1 MSDPVDAPQE
11 RRISRSRLIGWFVAT
26 TLLSGGVS
34 LLSIPLIVTFTDSV
48 AWGSVALGQ
57 AIGSSAGV
65 LAMFGWGVTGPAT
78 VAMMSPSQRPAAY
91 WNSVAARG
99 LLFLPSVALTG
110 VATWYLV
117 PSEQIAATACAVAMA
132 FGGLS
137 GSWYAVGRRRPDI
150 LFLLDTVPRVAGT
163 IAGLTCLWA
172 GLSLTSFGVAQLCG
186 SLLAFVLVSL
196 WAVPGL
202 RRPVGAVHNLRAVAG
217 VIAGQRHGVAV
228 AVAVASYY
236 PVVLGIVA
244 AYAPASLPLYALID
258 KVLRFATMAMQ
269 PVYQYF
275 QATVPTH
282 RGAALA
288 RAIRRSLI
296 FTTVIGVVSGLGFA
310 LLLPLA
316 AGILSAGQIEVPV
329 LVAINLGIY
338 MTGIV
343 VMTYM
348 ATVALIAV
356 SRERLIGRGPL
367 IGTAVGLIV
376 TLFLAI
382 YASGDAISFAFV
394 ITAVLIITYQFV
406 ILLRVP
412 RSGDG
417 DRDTESEAAHV
428 T

>member
-1 MSDPVDAPQE
+1 
-11 RRISRSRLIGWFVAT
+11 
-26 TLLSGGVS
+26 
-34 LLSIPLIVTFTDSV
+34 
-48 AWGSVALGQ
+48 
-57 AIGSSAGV
+57 
-65 LAMFGWGVTGPAT
+65 
-78 VAMMSPSQRPAAY
+78 MMSPPQRPAAY
-91 WNSVAARG
+91 WNSVVARG

-110 VATWYLV
+110 VSTWLLV
-117 PSEQIAATACAVAMA
+117 PSEQVAATACAVAMA

-137 GSWYAVGRRRPDI
+137 GSWYAVGRRRPAG
-150 LFLLDTVPRVAGT
+150 LFLLDTIPRVTGT

-186 SLLAFVLVSL
+186 SLLAFILVSL

-202 RRPVGAVHNLRAVAG
+202 RRPVGAVQSLRSVAG

-244 AYAPASLPLYALID
+244 AYAPPSLPLYALID

-269 PVYQYF
+269 PLYQYF

-282 RGAALA
+282 RGAALV
-288 RAIRRSLI
+288 RAIRRSLLV
-296 FTTVIGVVSGLGFA
+296 TVVIGMACGLGFA

-316 AGILSAGQIEVPV
+316 AGILSAGQIDVPV

-338 MTGIV
+338 MTGVV

-356 SRERLIGRGPL
+356 SRARLIGRGPL
-367 IGTAVGLIV
+367 IGSAVGLVV
-376 TLFLAI
+376 TYFLAI
-382 YASGDAISFAFV
+382 YSSGNAISFAFV
-394 ITAVLIITYQFV
+394 VTAVLILSYQFTV
-406 ILLRVP
+406 LLRVP
-412 RSGDG
+412 RPGDA
-417 DRDTESEAAHV
+417 DHDLESETAHV